1 MADFYSTLVEAS
13 AYHLAHGNVLWTG
26 TDELLNAA
34 MLRGS
39 EYIDRAYR
47 SAFPGFKTLLREQLR
62 EWPRTDAVDMDGNY
76 LPNDEVPVE
85 VFDATYEAALR
96 ELLNPGSL
104 EPDYNP
110 GGQQKRVKVDV
121 IEIEYTAPHGAVSSM
136 PVINIIRGILEP
148 VLTGSSNSSLAGK
161 AERI

>member
-1 MADFYSTLVEAS
+1 MADFYSTLADANV
-13 AYHLAHGNVLWTG
+13 YHVAHGNVLWTG

-47 SAFPGFKTLLREQLR
+47 SSFPGFKTLLRDQLR
-62 EWPRTDAVDMDGNY
+62 EWPRSDAYDIEDNY
-76 LPNDEVPVE
+76 LDHEVVPDEV
-85 VFDATYEAALR
+85 FNATYEAALR

-104 EPDYNP
+104 MPDYNP

-121 IEIEYTAPHGAVSSM
+121 IEVEYTAPHGAASSM